1 MGVFK
6 DKNRLFL
13 EIVNKTKL
21 SVKKNQKIAD
31 KCFVRSPV
39 SMPSIQQI

>member
-6 DKNRLFL
+6 DKNSLFL
-13 EIVNKTKL
+13 EIDNKLNLALKKTK
-21 SVKKNQKIAD
+21 KIVD